1 MIEDWWAEYRKK
13 IVPTNASKSMEAE
26 ARKAFYAGVGCMF
39 GKVVEAA
46 EGPSK
51 ASEKLFDVLSVELT
65 AFADEQL
72 SDGND

>member
-26 ARKAFYAGVGCMF
+26 ARKSFYAGVGCMF
-39 GKVVEAA
+39 AKAIEAA
-46 EGPSK
+46 QNPGKSSANMLE
-51 ASEKLFDVLSVELT
+51 VLSVELV

-72 SDGND
+72 SEGDE